1 MKIKFW
7 GEYGLFTRPEYKA
20 EPHTYSVLTP
30 TAAKGMLESIFWKPE
45 FHYVVHRITV
55 LHPIRVMSMQRNMG
69 QKKQSF
75 KVAKGWMN
83 NDGVGRYFINSD
95 RTQRNH
101 VLLKNPAY
109 VVDFNLDLEPHVTE
123 NEPPEKYLAQLK
135 RRIDRGQCYKQP
147 YFGCREYPAF
157 FCWASEQDV
166 PHPEL
171 MGEQDLGMMPKA
183 LHYVRDSKGSISW
196 RDPATRRFVKGRVVP
211 ELFHARMI
219 NGVVEVR

>member
-7 GEYGLFTRPEYKA
+7 GDYGLFSRPEYKA
-20 EPHTYSVLTP
+20 EPHTYPVLTP

-45 FHYVVHRITV
+45 FQYAIHRITV
-55 LHPIRVMSMQRNMG
+55 LNPIRYLSMQRNMG

-75 KVAKGWMN
+75 KVAKGWAN
-83 NDGVGRYFINSD
+83 NGGVGRYFID
-95 RTQRNH
+95 RDRAQRNH

-109 VVDFNLDLEPHVTE
+109 TVDFNLDLEPHASDSAD
-123 NEPPEKYLAQLK
+123 KYIAQLK

-157 FCWASEQDV
+157 FTWATDDDR

-171 MGEQDLGMMPKA
+171 QGERDLGMMPKH
-183 LHYVRDSKGSISW
+183 LHYIRDSKGEISW
-196 RDPATRRFVKGRVVP
+196 RDPATRNFVKGRVVP
-211 ELFHARMI
+211 ELFRAQMV